1 MPTAAEYREQLKQLL
16 PPGQAFPRE
25 PGTTLHNL
33 LDGMSV
39 ELARVDERGFTL
51 PLEANPATTTELL
64 SDWERVAG
72 LPDRCSGALEETIQG
87 RRNALLAKLASTGG
101 QSPAY
106 FISIAAALGYEVS
119 ITEFRPF
126 RVGMS
131 EMGDALTNGDWQ
143 FTWQVSGPETTVLTF
158 RVGLSAVGEP
168 LRSWGTSSLECK
180 IRQLAPAHT
189 IPIFAYANSSLD
201 LNFALDTYLVSQK
214 SVLLASIMS
223 FTRASSAYRLNSS
236 KLLEQVA
243 SGVARINYSSST
255 GAREGLLIETA
266 ASNSIL
272 RSQEFENAAWSKT
285 RATVIANAVLAPDG
299 NLTADKL
306 VVDSTPSS
314 THRVFQSTTL
324 SAAIGDSVT
333 VSIFLKAAEIPYVYL
348 QITGGAGT
356 PFAANVGR
364 YFDVLNGIAGFGSA
378 LSTYVITPYP
388 DGWFRISYTMT
399 ATQAGTVSFEIYSA
413 YALASGSVTGNGDGV
428 SGFYM
433 WGAQVEIN
441 DYPSTYIQTTTAVA
455 NRNAD
460 VPVTEMVSPGL
471 GLSAGTFVIDF
482 RTDAPLSNAAA
493 TRRHLFTLRTGNE
506 QLIVYLQ
513 TGGVGTVTR
522 TTAGGIVTQGVFGG
536 NITDGKVAIAF
547 DGTNLTTAVA
557 GAVRTV
563 PATLN
568 VAAMTTLSIGTQGTD
583 NTRQLNGVV
592 RSLRYYPRRVS
603 DADLIAL
610 TLP

>member
-1 MPTAAEYREQLKQLL
+1 MPTAADYLEQLKTLL

-25 PGTTLHNL
+25 AGTTLHKL
-33 LDGMSV
+33 LEGMSI
-39 ELARVDERGFTL
+39 ELARVDGRGEAL
-51 PLEANPATTTELL
+51 PLEANPASTNELL

-72 LPDRCSGALEETIQG
+72 LPDKCSGALEETLQG

-101 QSPAY
+101 QSLQY
-106 FISIAAALGYEVS
+106 FISIAAALGYDVT

-131 EMGDALTNGDWQ
+131 KVGDSLTNGDWQ
-143 FTWQVSGPETTVLTF
+143 FTWQVNGPETTVLAF

-189 IPIFAYANSSLD
+189 IPIFSYANSSLD
-201 LNFALDTYLVSQK
+201 LNFALDTYLVKQQ
-214 SVLLASIMS
+214 SVPFASIIN
-223 FTRASSAYRLNSS
+223 FTRATIRTRYNAA
-236 KLLEQVA
+236 KDIEQLA
-243 SGVARINYSSST
+243 SGAAGISFSPVS
-255 GAREGLLIETA
+255 GAREGLLVETPSTNGYTQSQDLSNAVWGKNEGSISSAGTIKGIPFFKFTLSSNSAVHSITRALALTA
-266 ASNSIL
+266 AS
-272 RSQEFENAAWSKT
+272 
-285 RATVIANAVLAPDG
+285 TV
-299 NLTADKL
+299 
-306 VVDSTPSS
+306 
-314 THRVFQSTTL
+314 TL
-324 SAAIGDSVT
+324 SWHAKAEVYQRLSVR
-333 VSIFLKAAEIPYVYL
+333 VAP
-348 QITGGAGT
+348 GG
-356 PFAANVGR
+356 VLLGR
-364 YFDVLNGIAGFGSA
+364 VVFDVLTGEITQNAVGIQS
-378 LSTYVITPYP
+378 SIIPV
-388 DGWFRISYTMT
+388 
-399 ATQAGTVSFEIYSA
+399 
-413 YALASGSVTGNGDGV
+413 GDGV
-428 SGFYM
+428 YRISVTFAM
-433 WGAQVEIN
+433 GAGVTAAGANLEIADITN
-441 DYPSTYIQTTTAVA
+441 SVTFAGDGIGGILIGGPQGEESDYPSTYIPTTTTTVT
-455 NRNAD
+455 RNAD
-460 VPVTEMVSPGL
+460 VPITEMLLPWL
-471 GLSAGTFVIDF
+471 GQAAGTFVIDF
-482 RTDAPLSNAAA
+482 RTDAPLSNVAA

-536 NITDGKVAIAF
+536 NITAGKIAIAF

-610 TLP
+610 TLS